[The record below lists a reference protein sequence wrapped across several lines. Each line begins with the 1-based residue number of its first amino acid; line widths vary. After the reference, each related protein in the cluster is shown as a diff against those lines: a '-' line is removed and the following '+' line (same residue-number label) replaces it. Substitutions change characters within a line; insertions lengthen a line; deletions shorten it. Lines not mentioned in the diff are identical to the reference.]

1 VSEASGEKPSWDV
14 RLYAGFLFWIAGCLL
29 LSGLLGAMGLLR
41 RAFLWAW
48 E

>member
-1 VSEASGEKPSWDV
+1 VSDADEQRPTWDV

-29 LSGLLGAMGLLR
+29 LSGLFGALGLLR
-41 RAFLWAW
+41 RAYLWAW